1 MNTDNFLI
9 EENDIEFAQN
19 ICKVIENSDIRNRAV
34 ANNLASKIAERFF
47 EKGSLDIDTMSGLH
61 NIGHVLEDIDIADIY
76 INGSY
81 IDVRLYFND
90 EELGVP
96 KAHFDNNL
104 FPVAYM
110 FIKITPDLSGATV
123 TGFMQPEEIDTSNTK
138 DGFIIIDETKLV
150 SFYDIEP
157 LLITKED
164 PFNINEADI
173 FAYLENNI
181 ANKNAFYKSL
191 IASKDGRLR
200 LAKANKAQY
209 AFNFISINNDTQKV
223 AETLDNGLISDELLP
238 DESITDDFADLGN
251 ETLDLEPTDDI
262 ADLGDETLD
271 LEATNEF
278 TDLSPETL
286 DLEPTDD
293 AMQLE
298 ETDDI
303 SDDINDGLSSS
314 LDTVD
319 DLEPIQTA
327 DLDIID
333 EFNLDSEDNS
343 LEETP
348 ADSTVSSN
356 DEISKL
362 NLDVEENNTEETQ
375 DNIQDSSFEFSTVT
389 SPSLNSIG
397 DSLDNLLS
405 NDDEENSLNNIAEE
419 IAPYQEEK
427 TSDKDVAFDIPDN
440 VHETELA
447 QDTQHVEEQNEYEI
461 TEEEQT
467 DNAEQIG
474 NLFNADDTVEE
485 TANMLDKK
493 PKQKSSIKLLAIIGL
508 LVVLGAVGYFG
519 YNQFTNQ
526 TPQEEE
532 NSLVADA
539 VQTPINNQ
547 SQEEAMPVESV
558 EATVPKIADEE
569 GTAETIPAIE
579 QNLDA
584 SILVSNLKVD
594 WEVPAGYVSNT
605 AAKRYL
611 VKLGKVIQL
620 NLKTELLL
628 LNKPPITNKIAV
640 EIKYN
645 SGAKKFEA
653 VGVTVSSGEKT
664 VDDLIMQTVNRA
676 LAMKLSANTDS
687 FNNIQGNPVLIIHL

>member
-104 FPVAYM
+104 LPVAYM

-209 AFNFISINNDTQKV
+209 AFNFISINNQPEEQN
-223 AETLDNGLISDELLP
+223 AIETLEPMDELVTDKLVS
-238 DESITDDFADLGN
+238 DDLVSDDFMNIDGNNEMLDFEPAQDSMLLDEAD
-251 ETLDLEPTDDI
+251 TLSAGFD
-262 ADLGDETLD
+262 
-271 LEATNEF
+271 
-278 TDLSPETL
+278 
-286 DLEPTDD
+286 
-293 AMQLE
+293 
-298 ETDDI
+298 
-303 SDDINDGLSSS
+303 DGLDSS
-314 LDTVD
+314 LDLAD
-319 DLEPIQTA
+319 DVEPAQQ
-327 DLDIID
+327 DSLDIID
-333 EFNLDSEDNS
+333 ELSIDNNIDDNADNEQNEEFTDIYASDTDTETSQELTLDIENETNAESDNG
-343 LEETP
+343 
-348 ADSTVSSN
+348 
-356 DEISKL
+356 
-362 NLDVEENNTEETQ
+362 
-375 DNIQDSSFEFSTVT
+375 FEFSTTT
-389 SPSLNSIG
+389 SPSLNSL
-397 DSLDNLLS
+397 SDNL
-405 NDDEENSLNNIAEE
+405 DDLLNQDAEENKLDNIAEE
-419 IAPYQEEK
+419 IAPY
-427 TSDKDVAFDIPDN
+427 
-440 VHETELA
+440 
-447 QDTQHVEEQNEYEI
+447 
-461 TEEEQT
+461 EEQT
-467 DNAEQIG
+467 NSTENILDLLGKEDENIPEESHETAVIEDNSPEDNQDSSDEDNENNTEQIEA
-474 NLFNADDTVEE
+474 LFNSDNTDE
-485 TANMLDKK
+485 TPNVVYQK

-508 LVVLGAVGYFG
+508 LVVLGAVGYLG

-526 TPQEEE
+526 VPKEDE
-532 NSLVADA
+532 NNLIADS
-539 VQTPINNQ
+539 VQTPAPQ
-547 SQEEAMPVESV
+547 QQQEEAMPIESV
-558 EATVPKIADEE
+558 ETVAPKLDSNE
-569 GTAETIPAIE
+569 GTAESIPAIE

-594 WEVPAGYVSNT
+594 WEVPAGYASNT
-605 AAKRYL
+605 SARRYL
-611 VKLGKVIQL
+611 VKLGKIIQL

-645 SGAKKFEA
+645 DSAKKFEA
-653 VGVTVSSGEKT
+653 VGITVSSGELS
-664 VDDLIMQTVNRA
+664 VDNLIMQTVNKA
-676 LAMKLSANTDS
+676 LAMNLSVNSDS
-687 FNNIQGNPVLIIHL
+687 FKNLQGNPVLIIHL

>member
-104 FPVAYM
+104 LPVAYM

-209 AFNFISINNDTQKV
+209 AFNFISINNDTQNV
-223 AETLDNGLISDELLP
+223 AETLDNELISDELLP

-271 LEATNEF
+271 LEPTN
-278 TDLSPETL
+278 
-286 DLEPTDD
+286 D
-293 AMQLE
+293 AIQLE

-348 ADSTVSSN
+348 AEGTVSSN
-356 DEISKL
+356 DEISEL

-427 TSDKDVAFDIPDN
+427 TSDKDVTFDIPDN
-440 VHETELA
+440 VHETESA

-474 NLFNADDTVEE
+474 NLFNADDTAEE

-508 LVVLGAVGYFG
+508 LVVLGAVGYLG

>member
-19 ICKVIENSDIRNRAV
+19 ICKVIKNSDIRNRAV

-104 FPVAYM
+104 LPVAYM

-223 AETLDNGLISDELLP
+223 AETLDNGLISDELQP
-238 DESITDDFADLGN
+238 DESITDDVADLGN

-286 DLEPTDD
+286 DLEPTND

-348 ADSTVSSN
+348 AEGTASSN
-356 DEISKL
+356 DEISEL

-447 QDTQHVEEQNEYEI
+447 QDTQHVEEQNEYGI

>member
-96 KAHFDNNL
+96 KSHFDNNL
-104 FPVAYM
+104 LPAAYM

-209 AFNFISINNDTQKV
+209 AFNFISINNDTQNV

-271 LEATNEF
+271 LEATDEF

-286 DLEPTDD
+286 DLEPTND
-293 AMQLE
+293 ATQLE
-298 ETDDI
+298 ETDAI

-348 ADSTVSSN
+348 AEGTASSN
-356 DEISKL
+356 DEISEL
-362 NLDVEENNTEETQ
+362 NLDVEENNTEETK

-440 VHETELA
+440 VHETESA
-447 QDTQHVEEQNEYEI
+447 QDTHHVEEQNEYEI

-474 NLFNADDTVEE
+474 NLFNADETVEK
-485 TANMLDKK
+485 TANMLEQK
-493 PKQKSSIKLLAIIGL
+493 PKQKSSIKLLTIIGL

-526 TPQEEE
+526 TSQEEE

-558 EATVPKIADEE
+558 ESTLPKIADEE